1 MKNILIVANLTKN
14 NVADHLQRVRPWL
27 EQRAHIAA
35 VIDVAGRDTGHIPP
49 ADLCMTFGGDGTLLT
64 AARMVA
70 ERGMPIMG
78 VNLGKLG
85 FLVDFNIEHMQLHLD
100 DILAGNMK
108 FTERMMLQVRVGEGH
123 GAFTSF
129 AANDIA
135 VVAGPPFRMIE
146 LHVGHG
152 QQQVAS
158 YLGDGVVVSTPTGS
172 TAYSLSLG
180 GPILEPTLQAILIT
194 PIAPHTLSM
203 RPIVVPADAALCI
216 TAKRVNPGST
226 MVIDGQTSRALA
238 DNECL
243 HIHRAMHSA
252 KIVSHPGRWFYRRL
266 TDKLQWGQ
274 GPHDL

>member
-100 DILAGNMK
+100 DILAGNMQY
-108 FTERMMLQVRVGEGH
+108 TERMMLQVRVGEGH
-123 GAFTSF
+123 GAFT
-129 AANDIA
+129 
-135 VVAGPPFRMIE
+135 
-146 LHVGHG
+146 HVGHG
-152 QQQVAS
+152 EQQVAS

-203 RPIVVPADAALCI
+203 RPIVVPADASLCI
-216 TAKRVNPGST
+216 IAKRVNPGST
-226 MVIDGQTSRALA
+226 MVIDGQISHALV